1 MLIIYNTLSKKEE
14 VFRKHFN
21 IQEGQKVVICAGLYF
36 RRKGIEDF
44 VEVARRMP
52 DVRFIWLGSIN
63 KWIIPRKIRNLV
75 LFNHPKNVE
84 FPGYFKG
91 AVFEGAMSG
100 SSLFFFPSYED
111 GATNEENYGRQY
123 LEDPSLAQMTA
134 VRERQIGHP
143 WARYVYNLSQDIV
156 YGIQETAWILY
167 GDDFKQSHYEFL
179 TAVE

>member
-1 MLIIYNTLSKKEE
+1 M

-21 IQEGQKVVICAGLYF
+21 IQEGGKVVVCAGLYF

-100 SSLFFFPSYED
+100 SSLFF
-111 GATNEENYGRQY
+111 
-123 LEDPSLAQMTA
+123 SLAMKRRKESLCWKRWLVINTWFC
-134 VRERQIGHP
+134 EIFPYEG
-143 WARYVYNLSQDIV
+143 
-156 YGIQETAWILY
+156 WI
-167 GDDFKQSHYEFL
+167 DEQSAEL
-179 TAVE
+179 GA